1 MISLFSD
8 WNEYMGGCLYNRHY
22 WRILHIAGGWY
33 LRFLD
38 NNVIRLISVLYLHQ
52 LGRHACVRR
61 PEQVEK
67 QLIPHCIA
75 RANDCRKLPIFNPER
90 SHDSIQSSQ
99 KNMTNM
105 QEKHW
110 KIVSRS
116 DAILFKRENI
126 AHERDN
132 ASNASKIFILI
143 APYGTPY
150 ICSLLPEIIIIVDV
164 MAVFYVACYPHRG
177 KAQMACNLILP
188 HEEMQFR

>member
-8 WNEYMGGCLYNRHY
+8 WDEYMGGCLYNRHY

-75 RANDCRKLPIFNPER
+75 RANDCRKLPIFRR
-90 SHDSIQSSQ
+90 SAPTIRFNHPKKIWRTCK
-99 KNMTNM
+99 KNIGKLYRVPM
-105 QEKHW
+105 
-110 KIVSRS
+110 R
-116 DAILFKRENI
+116 FC
-126 AHERDN
+126 
-132 ASNASKIFILI
+132 SNAKTSPTNVIM
-143 APYGTPY
+143 
-150 ICSLLPEIIIIVDV
+150 LLMLQKYFSWLPLTAHRTYV
-164 MAVFYVACYPHRG
+164 VFYR
-177 KAQMACNLILP
+177 K
-188 HEEMQFR
+188 